1 MFLFPDPVVG
11 GITDL
16 EIFICHA
23 CGVAQHKGT
32 IHCLKQ
38 KELSLPTQ
46 HDINPSLIRSPPMPN

>member
-32 IHCLKQ
+32 INCLKQ
-38 KELSLPTQ
+38 KELSLPT
-46 HDINPSLIRSPPMPN
+46 